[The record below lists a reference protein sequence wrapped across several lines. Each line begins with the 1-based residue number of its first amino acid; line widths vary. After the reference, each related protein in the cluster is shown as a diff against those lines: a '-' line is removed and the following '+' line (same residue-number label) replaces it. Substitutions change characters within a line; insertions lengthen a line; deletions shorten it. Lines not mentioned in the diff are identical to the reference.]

1 MLTHYNI
8 ERSNSQKE
16 SKAPFTFE
24 STLDI
29 NGQNMPQ
36 GSFLSIKVY
45 VDGSFALPVR
55 FYSIRQTGELVF
67 CDSNGSIVAMWKT
80 HPLTDEDTKWVTSV
94 LVNENGVLAGTIAA
108 TKQALDIIRG
118 VIKSRT
124 SDFFF
129 PSNAFVL
136 MPQCHVAM
144 LAGSAKAIVV
154 TDREGTRHTF
164 TSDITVQP
172 VAGIDDP
179 EAMVF
184 YVDEQSYSLRN
195 KYSTVLGRLKH
206 NGICNIVVNGS
217 TVDCSQ
223 SKLIIKA
230 KMTTEDASNLR
241 VIHNKDS
248 LVLKGVKDA

>member
-45 VDGSFALPVR
+45 VDGSFALPIR
-55 FYSIRQTGELVF
+55 FYSLRQTGELVL
-67 CDSNGSIVAMWKT
+67 CDNNGAIVAMWKT
-80 HPLTDEDTKWVTSV
+80 HPITDEDTKWITSA

-108 TKQALDIIRG
+108 TTQALDILRG
-118 VIKSRT
+118 VINSRT

-154 TDREGTRHTF
+154 TDREGTKHAF
-164 TSDITVQP
+164 TSDITIQP
-172 VAGIDDP
+172 TAGEDDP

-184 YVDEQSYSLRN
+184 YIGEKSYNLRN
-195 KYSTVLGRLKH
+195 SYSTVLKRLKH
-206 NGICNIVVNGS
+206 NGICNIVINGS

-230 KMTTEDASNLR
+230 KMTTEEASNLR
-241 VIHNKDS
+241 VIHDQNS
-248 LVLKGVKDA
+248 LILKGVKDA

>member
-29 NGQNMPQ
+29 NGQKMPQ

-45 VDGSFALPVR
+45 VDGSFTLPIR
-55 FYSIRQTGELVF
+55 FYCLRQTGELVF
-67 CDSNGSIVAMWKT
+67 CDSNGSIVALWKT
-80 HPLTDEDTKWVTSV
+80 HPITDEDTKWITSV
-94 LVNENGVLAGTIAA
+94 LVNEAGVIAGTIAT

-118 VIKSRT
+118 VVNSHT
-124 SDFFF
+124 SDFYF
-129 PSNAFVL
+129 PSNAFIL

-154 TDREGTRHTF
+154 TDRDGVRHTF

-172 VAGIDDP
+172 VADEDEP

-184 YVDEQSYSLRN
+184 CINGCSYNLRN
-195 KYSTVLGRLKH
+195 KYSTVLKRLKH
-206 NGICNIVVNGS
+206 NGICNIVINGS

-241 VIHNKDS
+241 VTHNSDG